1 MLVGHFHRRGQFE
14 ARGIQA
20 LLCGCFESG
29 GSFGVR
35 LGLSDPAV
43 GFHIVEM
50 TVADDGSVV
59 RFNAEWFR
67 FWAGRT
73 ALQAAA

>member
-1 MLVGHFHRRGQFE
+1 MLIGHYHRRF
-14 ARGIQA
+14 A
-20 LLCGCFESG
+20 LRRAASIVCCRGCFESG

-43 GFHIVEM
+43 GFHICEM

-59 RFNAEWFR
+59 RWTPSWWR
-67 FWAGRT
+67 FWAGR
-73 ALQAAA
+73 QVAA